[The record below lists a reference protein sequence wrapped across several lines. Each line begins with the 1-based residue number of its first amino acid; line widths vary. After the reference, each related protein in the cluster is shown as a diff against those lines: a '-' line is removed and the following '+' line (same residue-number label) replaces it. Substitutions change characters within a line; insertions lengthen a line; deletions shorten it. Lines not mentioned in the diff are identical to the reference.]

1 VFLVNFGL
9 LVRLIVK
16 SCCCCRREGVFMPVN
31 CCRREGLAKQVDRLA
46 QMRLSTVRLD
56 LRLRRHRPLPTPP
69 STATIPS
76 SPSPGPTSPPS
87 RWASPRTKNHQRGER
102 GERPAR
108 GRDPGRG
115 RGSGRISV
123 AGRPDGRRR
132 GIGGAVDGEFDG
144 LGSRNFSF
152 FFHEFGVIGCFQLI
166 VF

>member
-1 VFLVNFGL
+1 MPPGRSVYARYL
-9 LVRLIVK
+9 LPPGRAGQASRPPRPDALLHGPTR
-16 SCCCCRREGVFMPVN
+16 S
-31 CCRREGLAKQVDRLA
+31 
-46 QMRLSTVRLD
+46 ST
-56 LRLRRHRPLPTPP
+56 PTAPTSPYPP

-152 FFHEFGVIGCFQLI
+152 FFFMNLV
-166 VF
+166 